1 MTENSNKLT
10 IYSEVNIEQQRART
24 VYTWKKK
31 NNYTIKIFNIYTHSE
46 AAVGRTRRKWAGE
59 RERTRACMKE
69 PENFSVNDN
78 SEAE

>member
-31 NNYTIKIFNIYTHSE
+31 TITPLKYSTYILTVRQPSGAQEESEQASENAHALAWKNPKIF
-46 AAVGRTRRKWAGE
+46 R
-59 RERTRACMKE
+59 
-69 PENFSVNDN
+69 
-78 SEAE
+78 